1 MKIVSNTGPMIG
13 LAKIGLLLILDQLS
27 SEVLIPPM
35 VHKELMGKIGEEFEQ
50 IDKALKE
57 FVRVTDFDPTDP
69 ITENAVSS
77 LDEGEKQVLGLASS
91 LGGDVLL
98 LMDDRAGREAAVR
111 MNIPVSG
118 VVGVLLFAKERGLL
132 EKITPFLEELR
143 SKGYW
148 LSDEVITISR
158 KIAGD
163 V

>member
-69 ITENAVSS
+69 ITENAVSG
-77 LDEGEKQVLGLASS
+77 LDEGEKQVLSLASS
-91 LGGDVLL
+91 LGGDVLV

-118 VVGVLLFAKERGLL
+118 VVGVLLFAKERGLF

-148 LSDEVITISR
+148 LSDEVITISK
-158 KIAGD
+158 KIAGE